1 MSSNKSRTTTGKPPS
16 QAAIS
21 KQIGVIGAGI
31 GGLTAAAR
39 LAADGHRV
47 TVWEK
52 NNVPGGK
59 MNQVEKGG
67 YRFDTGP
74 SLFTMP
80 FVLEELF
87 SHCGRNVHDYL
98 DIRPVEP
105 LCRYYWQD
113 GTRFDAS
120 VNLQKTLEQLEHIA
134 PEDTEAYIKFLGY
147 AADLYQ
153 KTADTFIMNPLQTM
167 RDLKSLKKSDV
178 FRIDAFPTVSTRVNR
193 SFKSPYLR
201 QVFKRFAT
209 YNGSSPY
216 LAPATINVIAYVELC
231 TGGYYVKGGLYQ
243 IALALQ
249 KLCNELG
256 VHIEYGREVRQ
267 ITTGHGAVQGVKFYD
282 GASEKVDLLF
292 SNSDATFTY
301 THLLPEGTL
310 KKRQKQRIDNIEPSC
325 SGFVMLLG
333 TDRKFEKLGHHN
345 IFFSRDYEKEFN
357 EIFQQ
362 KILPED
368 PTIYVANTS
377 FSDAGHAPE
386 GGSNLFILI
395 NAPYLSEQ
403 LSWDEARAREY
414 GNLIIHKLEKQGL
427 EGLSESIQV
436 REHITPQE
444 FYDVYRSNRGSI
456 YGTSSNQQLSA
467 FLRPRNKSPYL
478 ENLYLVGGSTHPG
491 GGIPLVMMSAR
502 HAVTIFA
509 REQAGQ

>member
-1 MSSNKSRTTTGKPPS
+1 MSSKEQQKANDQHR
-16 QAAIS
+16 S
-21 KQIGVIGAGI
+21 KVSSPKKVGVIGAGI

-39 LAADGHRV
+39 LAADGHHV
-47 TVWEK
+47 QVWEK
-52 NNVPGGK
+52 NASAGGK

-87 SHCGRNVHDYL
+87 TYCGRNMHDYL

-120 VNLQKTLEQLEHIA
+120 VNLQKTLEQLEDIA

-147 AADLYQ
+147 SADLYQ

-178 FRIDAFPTVSTRVNR
+178 FKIDAFPTVSTRVNR

-243 IALALQ
+243 IAEALL
-249 KLCNELG
+249 KLCQELG
-256 VHIEYGREVRQ
+256 VSIEFGKEVSR
-267 ITTGHGAVQGVKFYD
+267 ITTRGKAVCGVEFQNDDEAVKTD
-282 GASEKVDLLF
+282 VLF

-301 THLLPEGTL
+301 TELLKEGTL
-310 KKRQKQRIDNIEPSC
+310 KKRQKQRIVNIEPSC

-333 TDRKFEKLGHHN
+333 TDRTFEKLGHHN

-357 EIFQQ
+357 EIFQR
-362 KILPED
+362 KTLPED

-377 FSDAGHAPE
+377 YSDPDHAPE

-395 NAPYLSEQ
+395 NAPYLSEN
-403 LSWDEARAREY
+403 LKWDEARAQEY
-414 GNLIIHKLEKQGL
+414 GNLIIHKLENQGL
-427 EGLSESIQV
+427 EGLFDSIKV

-478 ENLYLVGGSTHPG
+478 DNLYMVGGSTHPG

-502 HAVTIFA
+502 HAVTIFN
-509 REQAGQ
+509 RN

>member
-1 MSSNKSRTTTGKPPS
+1 MSRTAR
-16 QAAIS
+16 AATDK
-21 KQIGVIGAGI
+21 KQQDKKASPKRVGVIGAGI

-39 LAADGHRV
+39 LAADGHEV
-47 TVWEK
+47 MLWEK
-52 NNVPGGK
+52 NDAPGGK
-59 MNQVEKGG
+59 MNQIEKDG

-87 SHCGRNVHDYL
+87 SYCGRNVYDYL
-98 DIRPVEP
+98 DLRPVEP
-105 LCRYYWQD
+105 LCRYFWQD

-134 PEDTEAYIKFLGY
+134 PEDAEAYIKFLGY
-147 AADLYQ
+147 SADLYQ

-216 LAPATINVIAYVELC
+216 LAPATINVIAYIELC

-243 IALALQ
+243 IALALE
-249 KLCNELG
+249 KLCRELG
-256 VHIEYGREVRQ
+256 VKMEFGKEIRRIMVEKGAARGVEFTGDEPAVR
-267 ITTGHGAVQGVKFYD
+267 TDV
-282 GASEKVDLLF
+282 LF

-301 THLLPEGTL
+301 TRLLPDGAL
-310 KKRQKQRIDNIEPSC
+310 KKRQKQRISNIEPSC
-325 SGFVMLLG
+325 SGFVLLLG
-333 TDRKFEKLGHHN
+333 TDRKFDKLGHHT
-345 IFFSRDYEKEFN
+345 IFFSRDYEKEFD
-357 EIFQQ
+357 EIFQR
-362 KILPED
+362 KKLPED

-377 FSDAGHAPE
+377 YSDPGHAPE

-395 NAPYLSEQ
+395 NAPYLST
-403 LSWDEARAREY
+403 SVKWDEERAREY
-414 GNLIIHKLEKQGL
+414 GNLIIHKLENQGL
-427 EGLSESIQV
+427 EGLSESIRV

-467 FLRPRNKSPYL
+467 FLRPRNKSPYIDQ
-478 ENLYLVGGSTHPG
+478 LYMVGGSTHPG

-502 HAVTIFA
+502 HAVTIFNRSEA
-509 REQAGQ
+509 